1 MTPGT
6 GNNGEPADTIAKP
19 AQNSEII
26 IANTTAPMK
35 TQMIRPNSEKRNGN
49 VMRDHSV
56 VGSLV
61 NKSCHGFG
69 MTTAGTGV

>member
-1 MTPGT
+1 MTLGI
-6 GNNGEPADTIAKP
+6 GNSGEPADTTAKP
-19 AQNSEII
+19 AQNNEII

-35 TQMIRPNSEKRNGN
+35 TQMISPNSEKRRGS

-69 MTTAGTGV
+69 MATAGVGV